1 MPGLPVS
8 VASVVTIMA
17 IVAIMATM
25 DIATPASVVSVAP
38 IIAMISIPSTV
49 SSVPAPSLSSSPIVP
64 LLAASVRPPVVPSLR
79 PPVLPPASLPRV
91 VAPCRS
97 IVPTCTAPVV
107 PLLAPVLLVLLVL
120 LALVVLFGS
129 MSLPKRPAVLLPLL
143 FLLPIPLLLLA
154 RTTVARSIQPL
165 LAVLIAR
172 AAVIHQLVLG
182 HPVDVFEFLMLKRAL
197 VGLERGR
204 VEGILDGISSMSSMS
219 SMSSTSSALPA
230 ARFAFSAAAR
240 LAPDAKPARGPV
252 HLDGCLSG
260 KPPGA
265 KHTFRVEANY
275 LGSTINVYDL
285 VKLDQYKDSFKAV
298 HKGAALIGLRGDNW
312 ARAGGPARDEGG
324 EEASSSFVAVTSY
337 GSAVFFDTPKELKE
351 RCLSLLLNKN
361 ASVVSEPLKD
371 HTLYKEEF
379 AVTIDPGIAPRWS
392 ILENPDCIVLQKM
405 DVMNLQTISHVLAQS
420 VALDFYS
427 NHVEK
432 TLETFCSL
440 NQEMM
445 ESSNIGKLNK
455 QVLLQLV
462 AENNIVMSDIIS
474 KLGVHE
480 RFDVAW
486 REAKYGELWDYLRT
500 ELEIESRFET
510 LDMKLD
516 LVQGNLK
523 YILQLHQERKS
534 VALEW
539 TIIVV
544 RFDWP
549 SDIDVTLT

>member
-1 MPGLPVS
+1 MN
-8 VASVVTIMA
+8 A
-17 IVAIMATM
+17 
-25 DIATPASVVSVAP
+25 
-38 IIAMISIPSTV
+38 
-49 SSVPAPSLSSSPIVP
+49 
-64 LLAASVRPPVVPSLR
+64 
-79 PPVLPPASLPRV
+79 
-91 VAPCRS
+91 
-97 IVPTCTAPVV
+97 
-107 PLLAPVLLVLLVL
+107 
-120 LALVVLFGS
+120 
-129 MSLPKRPAVLLPLL
+129 
-143 FLLPIPLLLLA
+143 
-154 RTTVARSIQPL
+154 Q
-165 LAVLIAR
+165 
-172 AAVIHQLVLG
+172 
-182 HPVDVFEFLMLKRAL
+182 LKRAVVGL
-197 VGLERGR
+197 VGRR
-204 VEGILDGISSMSSMS
+204 VEGNILDAISL
-219 SMSSTSSALPA
+219 ALPA
-230 ARFAFSAAAR
+230 SRFAFSAAAR
-240 LAPDAKPARGPV
+240 FAPDPKPAHG
-252 HLDGCLSG
+252 LEACLSG
-260 KPPGA
+260 KPPGVR
-265 KHTFRVEANY
+265 HTFRVEANY

-298 HKGAALIGLRGDNW
+298 HKGAALIGLRGDGT
-312 ARAGGPARDEGG
+312 ASEGTAGGKEG
-324 EEASSSFVAVTSY
+324 SSSFVAVTSY

-379 AVTIDPGIAPRWS
+379 AVMVDPSIAPRWS

-544 RFDWP
+544 RFDRIIHFDGRRLTQHLTTRLTKLCTPIPAHCGGDCVEPVPDYSLKAFIQKGAGPRRGPIGPP
-549 SDIDVTLT
+549 SSCTWRSESTRAGC

>member
-1 MPGLPVS
+1 MNS
-8 VASVVTIMA
+8 
-17 IVAIMATM
+17 
-25 DIATPASVVSVAP
+25 
-38 IIAMISIPSTV
+38 
-49 SSVPAPSLSSSPIVP
+49 
-64 LLAASVRPPVVPSLR
+64 
-79 PPVLPPASLPRV
+79 
-91 VAPCRS
+91 
-97 IVPTCTAPVV
+97 
-107 PLLAPVLLVLLVL
+107 
-120 LALVVLFGS
+120 
-129 MSLPKRPAVLLPLL
+129 
-143 FLLPIPLLLLA
+143 
-154 RTTVARSIQPL
+154 Q
-165 LAVLIAR
+165 
-172 AAVIHQLVLG
+172 
-182 HPVDVFEFLMLKRAL
+182 LKRAV
-197 VGLERGR
+197 VGLARRR
-204 VEGILDGISSMSSMS
+204 VDGSILDNFDAM
-219 SMSSTSSALPA
+219 SSALPA
-230 ARFAFSAAAR
+230 SRFAFSAAAR
-240 LAPDAKPARGPV
+240 LAPDPNGARGSE
-252 HLDGCLSG
+252 GCLSG
-260 KPPGA
+260 KSPGG

-298 HKGAALIGLRGDNW
+298 HKGAALIGLCD
-312 ARAGGPARDEGG
+312 D
-324 EEASSSFVAVTSY
+324 SSSFVAVTSY

-379 AVTIDPGIAPRWS
+379 AVTVDPGIAPRWS

-420 VALDFYS
+420 VALDAYAQD
-427 NHVEK
+427 VEK

-445 ESSNIGKLNK
+445 ESSNIGKLDK

-544 RFDWP
+544 RSLP
-549 SDIDVTLT
+549 RQPP

>member
-1 MPGLPVS
+1 MARRAVGLVPWCRVECS
-8 VASVVTIMA
+8 ILDAFNSL
-17 IVAIMATM
+17 
-25 DIATPASVVSVAP
+25 PAS
-38 IIAMISIPSTV
+38 
-49 SSVPAPSLSSSPIVP
+49 
-64 LLAASVRPPVVPSLR
+64 R
-79 PPVLPPASLPRV
+79 
-91 VAPCRS
+91 
-97 IVPTCTAPVV
+97 CT
-107 PLLAPVLLVLLVL
+107 
-120 LALVVLFGS
+120 
-129 MSLPKRPAVLLPLL
+129 
-143 FLLPIPLLLLA
+143 
-154 RTTVARSIQPL
+154 
-165 LAVLIAR
+165 
-172 AAVIHQLVLG
+172 
-182 HPVDVFEFLMLKRAL
+182 
-197 VGLERGR
+197 
-204 VEGILDGISSMSSMS
+204 
-219 SMSSTSSALPA
+219 
-230 ARFAFSAAAR
+230 FSAAAR
-240 LAPDAKPARGPV
+240 LGPDVGGVSKSGAQHRGPASE
-252 HLDGCLSG
+252 CLSG
-260 KPPGA
+260 KPRGA

-285 VKLDQYKDSFKAV
+285 VKLDQYRDSFKAV
-298 HKGAALIGLRGDNW
+298 HKGAAIIGLPCHSQEDSMNDINGN
-312 ARAGGPARDEGG
+312 
-324 EEASSSFVAVTSY
+324 SSFVAVTSY
-337 GSAVFFDTPKELKE
+337 GSAVFFDTPKELKD
-351 RCLSLLLNKN
+351 RCLALLLNKN
-361 ASVVSEPLKD
+361 APVVSEPLKD

-405 DVMNLQTISHVLAQS
+405 DLMNLQTISHVLAQS

-445 ESSNIGKLNK
+445 ESANIGKLDK

-510 LDMKLD
+510 LDMKLN

-544 RFDWP
+544 R
-549 SDIDVTLT
+549 LA

>member
-1 MPGLPVS
+1 MLKAQKHFGQNQMGLWLYRW
-8 VASVVTIMA
+8 
-17 IVAIMATM
+17 
-25 DIATPASVVSVAP
+25 
-38 IIAMISIPSTV
+38 
-49 SSVPAPSLSSSPIVP
+49 SSRA
-64 LLAASVRPPVVPSLR
+64 LLAHRGQYTESV
-79 PPVLPPASLPRV
+79 
-91 VAPCRS
+91 
-97 IVPTCTAPVV
+97 
-107 PLLAPVLLVLLVL
+107 
-120 LALVVLFGS
+120 F
-129 MSLPKRPAVLLPLL
+129 
-143 FLLPIPLLLLA
+143 
-154 RTTVARSIQPL
+154 
-165 LAVLIAR
+165 
-172 AAVIHQLVLG
+172 
-182 HPVDVFEFLMLKRAL
+182 VD
-197 VGLERGR
+197 
-204 VEGILDGISSMSSMS
+204 GILN
-219 SMSSTSSALPA
+219 ALSPCPGS
-230 ARFAFSAAAR
+230 RCLFSASPR
-240 LAPDAKPARGPV
+240 LLDTAESNSKGPRK
-252 HLDGCLSG
+252 GTGESG
-260 KPPGA
+260 EKGPPSES

-285 VKLDQYKDSFKAV
+285 VRLDQYKENFKAV
-298 HKGAALIGLRGDNW
+298 HKGSALIGLSPQ
-312 ARAGGPARDEGG
+312 AGSDAHGTPTNNRT
-324 EEASSSFVAVTSY
+324 SYMAVTSY
-337 GSAVFFDTPKELKE
+337 GSAVFFDTPRELKE
-351 RCLSLLLNKN
+351 KCLSLLLSNN
-361 ASVVSEPLKD
+361 ASVVSEPLMD

-405 DVMNLQTISHVLAQS
+405 DVMNMQTVSHVLAQS

-455 QVLLQLV
+455 GVLLQLV

-474 KLGVHE
+474 KLGLHE

-523 YILQLHQERKS
+523 YILELHQQRKS

-539 TIIVV
+539 TIIVLIAV
-544 RFDWP
+544 EIALSLYQIGFDM
-549 SDIDVTLT
+549 